1 MTQTTVTLMNIDS
14 NVRSGMTSVTRSRP
28 DEITPIMATMGLG
41 PIRVTVKASYRGS
54 MHDNITN
61 RSVRDA

>member
-14 NVRSGMTSVTRSRP
+14 NVSSGVTSVARSRP
-28 DEITPIMATMGLG
+28 DEITTIMATMGLG
-41 PIRVTVKASYRGS
+41 SIRVTVKASDRGS

-61 RSVRDA
+61 RGVRNA